1 MVKKLNPSFVGRL
14 ANKLKDLLSNKT
26 ATISADQFQ
35 GEVTEAANKYL
46 NDIYGVDPSAA
57 RSAIAQST
65 PEAECAKAIKARAHY
80 KIEPV
85 VDDRIS
91 HYKTQTEIGN
101 ATRNDFLKATTEHPE
116 VKNWISK
123 TNMLLYDANVGK
135 MRQQPVP
142 FNIESAVYCGK
153 CWICNTDVMSYT
165 GRSIETHIKAPGA
178 PGAYESGTTPCGD
191 CEHVSAIMAS
201 YIAGMLTSGRFANVY
216 WASYYVACVECN
228 RRKSNFIGVKL
239 NATDGWQVD
248 DSGVNAIV
256 DAIFPMNGVD
266 QHASEYNPIRNAL
279 GDKYNGMT
287 PDEKIAHRL
296 VVKGYI
302 EAGTQAWCLA
312 ANTNMNKA
320 TASTRHIKMSFNVS
334 KIIVAI
340 TGHLNVITGPL
351 EKRANKAKPGPGKA
365 SATGKKQ
372 GKVVKSSQSAQVGSK
387 LPPPPRR
394 PPRKTGGGPFDNH
407 DEYSYIVHWNNLLDN
422 EDEYEDEYEDEDDVT
437 FEARML
443 KYRNVMV
450 DYISTIYGQRLFE
463 QYQSDTK
470 TFEELMINLSTSMNE
485 VLEPIP
491 DIEPGEVASSSTES
505 AGEKSVFVF
514 PPTAPSTPPT
524 TTKETMEVTPIKTG
538 KPGDSPMQIPGRTVT
553 DPEAGSVYAPLT
565 QPRGTALT
573 KSNEVT
579 NANVSIF
586 RQVSNTPL
594 ATKETMEVTPIKT
607 GKPDDSPMQIPGQ
620 TVTVPE
626 AGSVYAPL
634 TKSQTAAPIGNEDG
648 TQDSN
653 YDAGDNLDISTAN
666 QVGNEDGTQDPETPP
681 PTPPPK
687 QQSAVV
693 TVSTKKRD
701 RTSSGLTADT
711 KPELSKYRTIGDS
724 DSQVE
729 GINLAGDLGTR
740 GGSRLNKRHSKNRT
754 KRVSYI
760 KHKQTRKNQHSR
772 KTNKK

>member
-65 PEAECAKAIKARAHY
+65 PEAECAKAIKARAVY
-80 KIEPV
+80 NILPV

-101 ATRNDFLKATTEHPE
+101 VTRNDFLKATGDHPE
-116 VKNWISK
+116 VKEWISK
-123 TNMLLYDANVGK
+123 TNMLLFDANAGK
-135 MRQQPVP
+135 MRQKPVP
-142 FNIESAVYCGK
+142 FNIVSAVYCGK

-165 GRSIETHIKAPGA
+165 GISTTTHIKAPGA

-201 YIAGMLTSGRFANVY
+201 YIAGMLTSGGFANVY

-279 GDKYNGMT
+279 SDKYNGMT

-302 EAGTQAWCLA
+302 EAGTETWCKV
-312 ANTNMNKA
+312 ANDNMNKA
-320 TASTRHIKMSFNVS
+320 TASTKHIKMSFNVS

-340 TGHLNVITGPL
+340 TGHLNIITGPL

-372 GKVVKSSQSAQVGSK
+372 GKVVKSSQSAQLGSK

-463 QYQSDTK
+463 QYQSDTE
-470 TFEELMINLSTSMNE
+470 TFEELMINLSKSMNE

-491 DIEPGEVASSSTES
+491 DIEPGEVASSSTER
-505 AGEKSVFVF
+505 AGEKSTFVF

-565 QPRGTALT
+565 QPRGTATT
-573 KSNEVT
+573 KSNEDT
-579 NANVSIF
+579 PANVSIF
-586 RQVSNTPL
+586 RQVSNPP
-594 ATKETMEVTPIKT
+594 TMEVTPIKT
-607 GKPDDSPMQIPGQ
+607 GKPDDSEVDNAKSGVKRLR
-620 TVTVPE
+620 TVAE
-626 AGSVYAPL
+626 EL
-634 TKSQTAAPIGNEDG
+634 
-648 TQDSN
+648 
-653 YDAGDNLDISTAN
+653 L
-666 QVGNEDGTQDPETPP
+666 
-681 PTPPPK
+681 
-687 QQSAVV
+687 
-693 TVSTKKRD
+693 
-701 RTSSGLTADT
+701 
-711 KPELSKYRTIGDS
+711 KPEYAADS
-724 DSQVE
+724 DVIGVSHEDMAKDIDDAADSGDAQLKWSRSNETGANFVGENSQASQEEDDNKLSQINPSESPSNKTFQAPAARSTPVVE
-729 GINLAGDLGTR
+729 NSPPRR
-740 GGSRLNKRHSKNRT
+740 GGSRLNKSHSKNRT

-760 KHKQTRKNQHSR
+760 KHKQTRKNTQNR
-772 KTNKK
+772 

>member
-46 NDIYGVDPSAA
+46 NDIYGVDPSTA

-65 PEAECAKAIKARAHY
+65 PEAECAKAIKARAFY
-80 KIEPV
+80 NIQPV

-101 ATRNDFLKATTEHPE
+101 VTRNDFLKATGDHPE
-116 VKNWISK
+116 VKEWISK
-123 TNMLLYDANVGK
+123 TNMLLYDANAGK

-142 FNIESAVYCGK
+142 FSIESAVYCGK

-372 GKVVKSSQSAQVGSK
+372 GKVVKSSQSTQVGSK
-387 LPPPPRR
+387 LPLPPPRR
-394 PPRKTGGGPFDNH
+394 PPRKTGGGPFDND

-470 TFEELMINLSTSMNE
+470 TFEELMINLSTSMND
-485 VLEPIP
+485 VLKPIP
-491 DIEPGEVASSSTES
+491 DIEPGEVASRSTES
-505 AGEKSVFVF
+505 AGEKSIFVF
-514 PPTAPSTPPT
+514 PPTTPSTPPT
-524 TTKETMEVTPIKTG
+524 TTKETMEDTPIKTG
-538 KPGDSPMQIPGRTVT
+538 KPDDSPMQIPGRTVT

-565 QPRGTALT
+565 QPRGTAPT
-573 KSNEVT
+573 
-579 NANVSIF
+579 NVSIF
-586 RQVSNTPL
+586 RQVSNPQP
-594 ATKETMEVTPIKT
+594 ASKPTMEVTPIKT
-607 GKPDDSPMQIPGQ
+607 GKPDDSE
-620 TVTVPE
+620 V
-626 AGSVYAPL
+626 ANA
-634 TKSQTAAPIGNEDG
+634 KSG
-648 TQDSN
+648 
-653 YDAGDNLDISTAN
+653 
-666 QVGNEDGTQDPETPP
+666 V
-681 PTPPPK
+681 
-687 QQSAVV
+687 
-693 TVSTKKRD
+693 KRL
-701 RTSSGLTADT
+701 RTLAEELL
-711 KPELSKYRTIGDS
+711 KPEYAADS
-724 DSQVE
+724 DVIGVSQEDMAKDIDDAADSDDAQLKWSRSNETGANFVGENSQASQEKDDNELSQINPSESPSNKTSQAPAARSTSVVE
-729 GINLAGDLGTR
+729 YSPPRRSTR
-740 GGSRLNKRHSKNRT
+740 GGSRLNKSHSKNRT

-760 KHKQTRKNQHSR
+760 KHKQTRKKHTKSINMILHI
-772 KTNKK
+772 